1 MQIVTLF
8 KFGRRE
14 HLQQFREGLLYMNSS
29 AYFAVLESD
38 DEVRSDPLEGT
49 SRIIQPRDTG
59 SMTLEV
65 RKLNLKTVN
74 TNWHANLVA
83 SPGS

>member
-38 DEVRSDPLEGT
+38 DEVRSDLT
-49 SRIIQPRDTG
+49 C
-59 SMTLEV
+59 
-65 RKLNLKTVN
+65 
-74 TNWHANLVA
+74 
-83 SPGS
+83 SPETPSVLS